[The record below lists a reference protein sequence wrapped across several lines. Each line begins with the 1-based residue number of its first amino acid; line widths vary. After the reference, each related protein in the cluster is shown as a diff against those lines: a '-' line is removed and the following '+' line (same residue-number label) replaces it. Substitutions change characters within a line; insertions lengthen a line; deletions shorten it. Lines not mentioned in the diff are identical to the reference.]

1 MAFKMKGSPMQRNFG
16 IGTSFKQTDEDL
28 KEYLIDEKGMT
39 PKDADEQIADG
50 AHSTSDEEFLA
61 WYKENK
67 KGLKKNQIDFLTKT
81 FETSKDYGIDI
92 RTNKS
97 DEAEIINWIKE
108 ILKETI
114 AQTFTLLG
122 FFIAWLTL
130 TGTAKD
136 IVGIAIIIS
145 TFLWLLTIGLRKE
158 SDVVTPQKR
167 SR

>member
-1 MAFKMKGSPMQRNFG
+1 MKY
-16 IGTSFKQTDEDL
+16 I
-28 KEYLIDEKGMT
+28 
-39 PKDADEQIADG
+39 
-50 AHSTSDEEFLA
+50 
-61 WYKENK
+61 K
-67 KGLKKNQIDFLTKT
+67 KL
-81 FETSKDYGIDI
+81 
-92 RTNKS
+92 
-97 DEAEIINWIKE
+97 INWIKE

-145 TFLWLLTIGLRKE
+145 TVLWLLTIGLRKD
-158 SDVVTPQKR
+158 SDEKPSQKA